1 LFFYE
6 REVTELKILAII
18 GSPRMNGNTYKA
30 VYEIE
35 KELEARDNDIKFEY
49 VQLSR
54 IDLKPCRG
62 CFACIEKGEERC
74 PLKDDRES
82 LELKMKQVDAVI
94 FASPVYTYNVSWI
107 MKNFQDRFA
116 YRCHRPDFH
125 GKKAMVVVT
134 TGAVGLKFASFLLSS
149 TMGSMGFITCAKA
162 GVTFAPAHESDV
174 KRQQREQNKL
184 IRQAEVFYNKL
195 MDTKPVKPSLIKLLT
210 FKKQQKAFF
219 QAPKDLADYKF
230 WKEKGWFE
238 KKTAYYYEVKIGSIS
253 KMLAKIFT

>member
-1 LFFYE
+1 M
-6 REVTELKILAII
+6 KILAII
-18 GSPRMNGNTYKA
+18 GSPRINGNTYKA
-30 VYEIE
+30 VHEIE
-35 KELEARDNDIKFEY
+35 KELEARDSNIKFEY

-54 IDLKPCRG
+54 IDLRPCRG
-62 CFACIEKGEERC
+62 CFVCIEKGEERC

-82 LELKMKQVDAVI
+82 LELKMKQADAVI

-134 TGAVGLKFASFLLSS
+134 TGAVGLKFVSFLLAS
-149 TMGSMGFITCAKA
+149 TMGSMGFITCAEV
-162 GVTFAPAHESDV
+162 GVTFAPAHESDE
-174 KRQQREQNKL
+174 KRQKREQNKL
-184 IRQAEVFYNKL
+184 IRQSEVFYNKL
-195 MDTKPVKPSLIKLLT
+195 IDTKPVKPSLIKLLT
-210 FKKQQKAFF
+210 FKKQRKAFI

-238 KKTAYYYEVKIGSIS
+238 KKTAYYYETKIGLIS
-253 KMLAKIFT
+253 KLISKIL